1 MMSPNKILT
10 LVTLVTTLTIS
21 DFPLIQ
27 NPKSQIL
34 NSQVLAQSVDERK
47 AEGDRLFQQGSQQ
60 YGMSQFE
67 AALQSLQQALIIYRE
82 IKDHQRE
89 GIALSNLGI
98 TYYALGDYGKA
109 IEYHQQSLAIA
120 ERIKDREGEGVSL
133 GSLGN
138 AYFSQGDYGKAIESH
153 QQSLAIAREIKY
165 PQLEGAS
172 LGSLGGAYYALGDYG
187 KAIEYYQQSLAIARE
202 IKFRQL
208 EGDSLANLG
217 DAYRSLGDY
226 GKAIEYH
233 QQSLAIAQEI
243 KYPQLEGG
251 SLNNLGNAYH
261 SLGDYAKAIDYLQQ
275 SLAIAR
281 EIKDRQSEGASLG
294 DLGNAYYSLGDYAKA
309 IEYSQQYLAIAK
321 NIDDLEGE
329 GTALNNLGVALQKS
343 GNLTQ
348 AEKILRT
355 GIEVWESLRRRL
367 GDNDTDKVSIFEQ
380 QARTYRVLQQ
390 VLIAQNKPDAALEI
404 AERGR
409 ARAFLEL
416 LARRNTT
423 TSDSANSPIAPPTI
437 EQLQQVAKQQ
447 NATLVEYSITYDE
460 FKIKGKEEWKE
471 SELYIWVIKPTGEIT
486 FRRSDLK
493 PLWQQQDTSL
503 KDFVTSS
510 RESIGVRSRGLGV
523 IARVD
528 EESQTNRLKQLHQIL
543 IQPIANLLP
552 TNPEARVIF
561 MPQSSLFLVPFP
573 ALKDEQGKYLIEKH
587 TILTAP
593 SIQVLELT
601 RKQRE
606 NLPPLTKGGTGGVNL
621 VVGNPTMPSVPPYP
635 GEKPQQLA
643 PLPGAEAEAKAIA
656 PLLNT
661 QPLIGNQA
669 TESAV
674 KQRLPK
680 ARIIHLAT
688 HGLLDDIRGIGSA
701 IALTPDSS
709 TPPASLGK
717 GGVKDNNGLLTA
729 EEILDLKLNAEL
741 VVLSACDTGRGRITG
756 DGVVGLS
763 RSLISAGVSSV
774 IVSLWSIP
782 DAPTASLMTEFY
794 TNIREGKL
802 DKAQALRQ
810 AMLTTMKKHPN
821 PKNWAAF
828 TLIGEAE

>member
-47 AEGDRLFQQGSQQ
+47 SEGDRLFQQGSQQ

-153 QQSLAIAREIKY
+153 QQSLAIARGSKY
-165 PQLEGAS
+165 PQLEGA
-172 LGSLGGAYYALGDYG
+172 
-187 KAIEYYQQSLAIARE
+187 
-202 IKFRQL
+202 
-208 EGDSLANLG
+208 SLANLG

-561 MPQSSLFLVPFP
+561 MPQSSLFLVP
-573 ALKDEQGKYLIEKH
+573 
-587 TILTAP
+587 
-593 SIQVLELT
+593 
-601 RKQRE
+601 
-606 NLPPLTKGGTGGVNL
+606 
-621 VVGNPTMPSVPPYP
+621 
-635 GEKPQQLA
+635 
-643 PLPGAEAEAKAIA
+643 
-656 PLLNT
+656 
-661 QPLIGNQA
+661 
-669 TESAV
+669 
-674 KQRLPK
+674 
-680 ARIIHLAT
+680 
-688 HGLLDDIRGIGSA
+688 
-701 IALTPDSS
+701 
-709 TPPASLGK
+709 
-717 GGVKDNNGLLTA
+717 
-729 EEILDLKLNAEL
+729 
-741 VVLSACDTGRGRITG
+741 
-756 DGVVGLS
+756 
-763 RSLISAGVSSV
+763 
-774 IVSLWSIP
+774 
-782 DAPTASLMTEFY
+782 
-794 TNIREGKL
+794 
-802 DKAQALRQ
+802 
-810 AMLTTMKKHPN
+810 
-821 PKNWAAF
+821 
-828 TLIGEAE
+828 